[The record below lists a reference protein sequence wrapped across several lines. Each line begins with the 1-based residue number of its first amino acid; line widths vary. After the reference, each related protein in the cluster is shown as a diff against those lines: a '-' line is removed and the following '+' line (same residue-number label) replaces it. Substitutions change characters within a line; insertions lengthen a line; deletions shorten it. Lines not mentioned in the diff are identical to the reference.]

1 MSLIAML
8 GTALLILGGFVL
20 LVAFIVVAVARGWEG
35 PVIHESTR
43 DETRR

>member
-20 LVAFIVVAVARGWEG
+20 LVAVVVAAVAWG
-35 PVIHESTR
+35 PEDPEAEST